1 MPWTRSPV
9 STTPLSLIL
18 LLAGS
23 LLAGCARPAAIG
35 NACTAGSP
43 QGGQEGSQEVTISI
57 PALECESRICL
68 QVGGGGP
75 LCTAACGSDDD
86 CVNLAPAAGARC
98 RQGFT
103 CRAASPFGA
112 HPCQRLCLCRDD
124 GLPPEGLC
132 SSPP

>member
-1 MPWTRSPV
+1 MPCTCSPGTTTRW
-9 STTPLSLIL
+9 LIL
-18 LLAGS
+18 LIAGS
-23 LLAGCARPAAIG
+23 LLAGCRQPAAIG
-35 NACTAGSP
+35 NPCAVGSP
-43 QGGQEGSQEVTISI
+43 QGDQEVTIST

-75 LCTAACGSDDD
+75 LCTAACSSDDD
-86 CVNLAPAAGARC
+86 CINLAPAARARC

-103 CRAASPFGA
+103 CRAASPFGE